1 MPRSGA
7 WKLGLVVGWLSLC
20 GAQCHRSWLPTSPVI
35 PPSANLEQIVQTV
48 NQNNL
53 QIHSFS
59 TPQAEMSAEGTL
71 GTLRGPLA
79 FERPKRFRFQGGTL
93 VTGPE
98 VDLGSNDELF
108 WIWMRRSPQRAVFY
122 CRHDRFAV
130 SPLRQVLPI
139 GPDGLVEAL
148 GIEPLDPALPH
159 QGPFPSKNGALEIRT
174 LRETPAGP
182 MTKIALID
190 PNRGV
195 LAAQYVF
202 DSQGKVVASSVVEE
216 FRRDPLTGLTIARK
230 LQLEAPAVGFR
241 MKLDL
246 GTVQINRLPG
256 NPQALWTLPRYEDYP
271 WVDLSEPQSAPGPG
285 ISSSGWNPIQNRS
298 GLR

>member
-1 MPRSGA
+1 MRIDQWKGFPPMGRPGA
-7 WKLGLVVGWLSLC
+7 WKLVVAAGWLALS
-20 GAQCHRSWLPTSPVI
+20 GAQCHRTWLSPPPALPPT
-35 PPSANLEQIVQTV
+35 ARLEQVVQTV

-59 TPQAEMSAEGTL
+59 TAQAEMSFEGVL

-79 FERPKRFRFQGGTL
+79 FQRPKRFRFQGGTL

-108 WIWMRRSPQRAVFY
+108 WFWMRRSPQRAVFY
-122 CRHDRFAV
+122 CRHDRFYQ

-159 QGPFPSKNGALEIRT
+159 QGPFSTKSGALEVRT
-174 LRETPAGP
+174 LRETPSGP
-182 MTKIALID
+182 MTKITLID
-190 PNRGV
+190 PVRGAI
-195 LAAQYVF
+195 AAQYVF
-202 DSQGKVVASSVVEE
+202 DSQGQMVASSVVQE
-216 FRRDPLTGLTIARK
+216 FRRDPLTGLTMARK
-230 LQLEAPAVGFR
+230 LELQAPLAGFR

-256 NPQALWTLPRYEDYP
+256 QPETLWTLPRYEDYP
-271 WVDLSEPQSAPGPG
+271 WVDLSEGQPAGTLSYGG
-285 ISSSGWNPIQNRS
+285 K
-298 GLR
+298 